1 MLSEIGKYQS
11 LTEQTVEGQML
22 MYSSQFTER
31 FQFASWPSVDMGFLI
46 KVLAVDSTL
55 WYVKEIN
62 SLSRS
67 SQGQS
72 LKKKKK
78 NRKKGVYIVKNVP
91 EGKLLWCQPWLL
103 LPCVTTTNPDTG
115 SRDQQ
120 LKSRALCIDNLWIYT
135 WLWKAFYIFSL

>member
-78 NRKKGVYIVKNVP
+78 K
-91 EGKLLWCQPWLL
+91 
-103 LPCVTTTNPDTG
+103 
-115 SRDQQ
+115 
-120 LKSRALCIDNLWIYT
+120 
-135 WLWKAFYIFSL
+135 